1 MMSER
6 IELGLLSW
14 ELLTDYVGR
23 QPLTIHKHVVKL
35 RRIETSL
42 DYFSFLVA
50 SSVFSSR
57 IEGSHVDLN
66 DYYRFQEMGLK
77 KTKPIQE
84 IDDLIKA
91 YQYARKAPITE
102 KRVLTAHRYLSAT
115 LLAQNKKYQGS
126 YRDREVTVR
135 NMQTGAIVY
144 EGASAA
150 IVAAEM
156 RRLITD
162 IAALVEQDLTHNEI
176 FYFAAQIHLRITEI
190 HPFADGNGRMARLL
204 EKWFLSQMLGDVA
217 WYVQSER
224 NYQRRIVSYYKNIHL
239 GSSYAA
245 LRDNRSLPFLLML
258 PWALRIKAK

>member
-1 MMSER
+1 MSKR
-6 IELGLLSW
+6 IALSLLNW
-14 ELLTDYVGR
+14 EWLTDYISR
-23 QPLTIHKHVVKL
+23 QPLTIHKHIAKL
-35 RRIETSL
+35 RQIEPSL

-50 SSVFSSR
+50 SSIFSSR
-57 IEGSHVDLN
+57 IEGSNIDLN

-102 KRVLTAHRYLSAT
+102 KRVLTAHKYLSAN
-115 LLAQNKKYQGS
+115 LLAKNEIYQGG
-126 YRDREVTVR
+126 YRDREVTIR

-144 EGASAA
+144 KGASAA
-150 IVAAEM
+150 IVGEEM
-156 RRLITD
+156 RRLIAD
-162 IAALVEQDLTHNEI
+162 INNLIEQDLTHNEV

-217 WYVQSER
+217 WYIQSER
-224 NYQRRIVSYYKNIHL
+224 NYQRRIGSYYKNIHL
-239 GSSYAA
+239 GNSYET
-245 LRDNRSLPFLLML
+245 LRDDRSLPFLLML
-258 PWALRIKAK
+258 PWSLRIKAK